1 MDDEQ
6 NEKVHSSIEEEKIEM
21 KDKNRQLL
29 ESCQFVNFSLSIV
42 SFPRISSIHT
52 HTHTHM
58 RDLSYVQTGALSQ
71 AYPIARGISLFGIS
85 VVSLVVPIQRSN
97 FPAKIDIARTTR
109 GHVVVAKPSSLFVAR
124 TRTIIA
130 NSAGFIA
137 LDALPSCSTFS
148 SSGLSWIFHGNLAI
162 CIIERATFRESPCPR
177 GRNITLEKRGRRHPF
192 VGRNS
197 RGFIRIIRVVEKFR
211 MGCKGW
217 EVEKEKK
224 KKDEGD
230 DEANTLHDVLY
241 VGGLSL
247 VWIDKSIL

>member
-1 MDDEQ
+1 MKRFILRSKRKKQ
-6 NEKVHSSIEEEKIEM
+6 KWKI
-21 KDKNRQLL
+21 KTG
-29 ESCQFVNFSLSIV
+29 NFNSLI
-42 SFPRISSIHT
+42 FPFRLFPSLAFLPYTYT
-52 HTHTHM
+52 HTYA
-58 RDLSYVQTGALSQ
+58 RNLSYVQTGALSQ

-109 GHVVVAKPSSLFVAR
+109 RHVVAKPSSLFVAR

-197 RGFIRIIRVVEKFR
+197 RGFIRIIRVVEEFR

-224 KKDEGD
+224 KKDEEGGRRG
-230 DEANTLHDVLY
+230 EY
-241 VGGLSL
+241 VTRRIIRR
-247 VWIDKSIL
+247 WPIACMD

>member
-1 MDDEQ
+1 M
-6 NEKVHSSIEEEKIEM
+6 
-21 KDKNRQLL
+21 
-29 ESCQFVNFSLSIV
+29 FPSLA
-42 SFPRISSIHT
+42 FLPYT
-52 HTHTHM
+52 HTHTYA
-58 RDLSYVQTGALSQ
+58 RNLSYVQTGALSQ

-197 RGFIRIIRVVEKFR
+197 RGFIRIIRVEPVVEEFR
-211 MGCKGW
+211 GW
-217 EVEKEKK
+217 EKEKEKK
-224 KKDEGD
+224 KTKKGD